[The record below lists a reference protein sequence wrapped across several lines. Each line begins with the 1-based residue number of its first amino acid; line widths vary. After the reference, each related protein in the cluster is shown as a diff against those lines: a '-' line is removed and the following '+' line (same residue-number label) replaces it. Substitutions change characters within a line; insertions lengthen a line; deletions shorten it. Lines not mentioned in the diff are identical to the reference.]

1 MIIIA
6 TLTIVAFIL
15 LYNTRQIDELANL
28 QTPKIYGRALN
39 PAAIDRQ
46 VKNYQ
51 LTLSLGQ
58 FDLMRSL
65 GGMSQDREMA
75 LTEFVWNLLV
85 LQHKAHEMGIEPTDD
100 RVAERIKAVPLFQT
114 NGQFDPAKYSR
125 FVAEQLAPRGFSERQ
140 LEEVMRDALRLEG
153 VQAVVESPVAL
164 GADEIKATA
173 RIFQPVTASV
183 VKFERGQAD
192 QKITINPQEI
202 ASTYEQNKS
211 ALVTPETRAIRYVA
225 FEIPKDKSF
234 EGKEKTEALQ
244 KLANAASAV
253 VDSLAQEGITFAK
266 AAEKTGAKTIN
277 LPAFDNTGN
286 IAKPDAAQESS
297 ARIASALAPAA
308 FLLTGA
314 GKTSDVIQVGD
325 AFYVFELT
333 EVNPP
338 RAMTLDES
346 KSEIENQLRAQ
357 KSAQIFNTSTASA
370 FSAIKTSMASGK
382 SFEAAVAAQN
392 LKTVEL
398 AAVVPAGESTTSEQ
412 QLLTAA
418 TMLLK
423 EGEISNLEQAPW
435 GAFAVQLIKRG
446 EVDSKN
452 FSSRETELRTNMLRN
467 KKDLLFAE
475 WLRASR
481 IEAKI
486 SVPQGRRS
494 RG

>member
-28 QTPKIYGRALN
+28 ETPTIYGRALN
-39 PAAIDRQ
+39 QATIDRQ

-58 FDLMRSL
+58 FDLLRSL

-75 LTEFVWNLLV
+75 ITEFVWNLLV
-85 LQHKAHEMGIEPTDD
+85 LQHQAHEMGIEPTDNQ
-100 RVAERIKAVPLFQT
+100 VANRIKDVPIFQT
-114 NGQFDPAKYSR
+114 NGQFDPGKYSR

-140 LEEVMRDALRLEG
+140 LEEVMRDSLRLEG
-153 VQAVVESPVAL
+153 IQAVVESPAAL

-183 VKFERGQAD
+183 VKFERD
-192 QKITINPQEI
+192 QSKEKITVSPEEI
-202 ASTYEQNKS
+202 AAAYEQNKS
-211 ALVTPETRAIRYVA
+211 ALVTPETRAVRFVSY
-225 FEIPKDKSF
+225 EIPKGNTL

-244 KLANAASAV
+244 KLANTASAL
-253 VDSLAQEGITFAK
+253 VDSVTQEGLTFTQAAAK
-266 AAEKTGAKTIN
+266 HGVKVLE
-277 LPAFDNTGN
+277 LPAFDNAGHN
-286 IAKPDAAQESS
+286 PKLDSDD
-297 ARIASALAPAA
+297 RIATALAPAA
-308 FLLTGA
+308 FLLSGP

-325 AFYVFELT
+325 AFYVFELIA
-333 EVNPP
+333 VNSP

-346 KSEIENQLRAQ
+346 KPQIEKQLLAQ
-357 KSAQIFNTSTASA
+357 KTAQIFNTSTASS
-370 FSAIKTSMASGK
+370 FNAIKTAMASGK

-392 LKTVEL
+392 LKTIEI
-398 AAVVPAGESTTSEQ
+398 ASVVPAGESTTSEQ
-412 QLLTAA
+412 QQLTAA
-418 TMLLK
+418 TLLLK

-435 GAFAVQLIKRG
+435 GAFAVQLKKRG
-446 EVDSKN
+446 EVDSQN
-452 FSSRETELRTNMLRN
+452 FSNRETEIRTNMLRN

-481 IEAKI
+481 MEAKI

>member
-28 QTPKIYGRALN
+28 QTPTIYGRALN

-100 RVAERIKAVPLFQT
+100 QVADRIKAVPLFLT
-114 NGQFDPAKYSR
+114 NGQFDPTKYSR

-153 VQAVVESPVAL
+153 IQAVVESPVAL

-183 VKFERGQAD
+183 VKFERD
-192 QKITINPQEI
+192 SSKEKITVTPEEI
-202 ASTYEQNKS
+202 AAAYEQNKL
-211 ALVTPETRAIRYVA
+211 ALVTPETRAVHYVA
-225 FEIPKDKSF
+225 FEIPKDKTL

-244 KLANAASAV
+244 KLANAASAL
-253 VDSLAQEGITFAK
+253 VDSVTQEGLAFAK
-266 AAEKTGAKTIN
+266 AAEKTGAKIID
-277 LPAFDNTGN
+277 LPAFDNAGN
-286 IAKPDAAQESS
+286 SAKPDASLEPN
-297 ARIASALAPAA
+297 ARVTSALAPAA
-308 FLLTGA
+308 FLLSGA

-346 KSEIENQLRAQ
+346 KSQIEKQLLAQ
-357 KSAQIFNTSTASA
+357 KTAQIFSASTSSA

-392 LKTVEL
+392 LKTIEI
-398 AAVVPAGESTTSEQ
+398 AAIVPAGESTTSEQ

-435 GAFAVQLIKRG
+435 GAFAVQLKKRA

-452 FSSRETELRTNMLRN
+452 FSSRETEIRTNMLRN

-481 IEAKI
+481 MEANI